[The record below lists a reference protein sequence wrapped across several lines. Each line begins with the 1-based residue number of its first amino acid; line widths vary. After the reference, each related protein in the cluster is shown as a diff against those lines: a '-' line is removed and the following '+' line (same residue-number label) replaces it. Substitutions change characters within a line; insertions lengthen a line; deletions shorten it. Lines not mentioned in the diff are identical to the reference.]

1 MVSFHINW
9 LGLYPKIF
17 RLLKQTLM
25 AYLFSN
31 FCRQGYEKIPNCG
44 YLPKSGQGVPLRN
57 LIFRYTERSR
67 NMLVQCKHKNKYYLH
82 MKIVIS
88 VIILSLFLFTRTTGQ
103 VTSNKIVGKKNE
115 ALSDSI
121 KQKPYPYILP
131 AWGAK
136 VAAKGFDLPYSAGLS
151 LNYAWQQSDLVIDN
165 LSVGFNNGPM
175 YNIDEIIRF
184 NSAVSTTSLLNF
196 RPDFWVLPFLNVYG
210 LFMKGNSSTAIDAGV
225 WLPDSANVWREVT
238 AFSSKAE
245 FAVTGMGFG
254 MTPTV
259 GVAGAFMA
267 FDLNVAWT
275 DVNALDKPVFSFVF
289 GPRFGK
295 SIKFKK
301 PERTLA
307 FWAGGFRV
315 HISSETNGSLPLS
328 DVLPIDDLQAKV
340 DDGLE
345 KVEDTRIMVDEWW
358 NDLSEEEQNN
368 PVNKARYETAN
379 RVLETAGNTLNTI
392 DGALNDDQTAT
403 VQYSLTKQPKDMWNF
418 VVGSQFQI
426 NKHFMVRAEYGFL
439 GSRQQ
444 LTTGLQ
450 YRFGL

>member
-1 MVSFHINW
+1 
-9 LGLYPKIF
+9 
-17 RLLKQTLM
+17 
-25 AYLFSN
+25 
-31 FCRQGYEKIPNCG
+31 
-44 YLPKSGQGVPLRN
+44 
-57 LIFRYTERSR
+57 
-67 NMLVQCKHKNKYYLH
+67 

-88 VIILSLFLFTRTTGQ
+88 IIVLSLFLLPQTTGQ
-103 VTSNKIVGKKNE
+103 VYSNKIVGKKNE

-121 KQKPYPYILP
+121 KRKTYPYILP
-131 AWGAK
+131 IWGAK
-136 VAAKGFDLPYSAGLS
+136 VAAKGYDLPYSAGLS

-210 LFMKGNSSTAIDAGV
+210 LFMKGNSSTAINAGL
-225 WLPDSANVWREVT
+225 WLPDTANVWREVT
-238 AFSSKAE
+238 SFSSKAE

-254 MTPTV
+254 MTPTI
-259 GVAGAFMA
+259 GVAGGFMA
-267 FDLNVAWT
+267 FDMNVAWT
-275 DVNALDKPVFSFVF
+275 DVDALDKPVFSFVF

-295 SIKFKK
+295 SLKFKK

-328 DVLPIDDLQAKV
+328 DVLPLDDLQEKV
-340 DDGLE
+340 DAGMI
-345 KVEDTRIMVDEWW
+345 KVDETEEAVDTWW
-358 NDLSEEEQNN
+358 TGLTPAEQKN
-368 PVNKARYETAN
+368 PLNIAKHETAN
-379 RVLETAGNTLNTI
+379 RVLETAGNTLNAI
-392 DGALNDDQTAT
+392 DGALNDEQAAT

-418 VVGSQFQI
+418 IVGSQFQI
-426 NKHFMVRAEYGFL
+426 NKHFMIRAEYGFL